1 MNYIEI
7 KCRVQP
13 VESGSEILTALLGDM
28 GCDSFMD
35 WEEGLLAYIPEAD
48 FSEEALRGIQLP
60 ETAGITWSY
69 SLQRIQ
75 DKDWNAEWE
84 SHYEPVWVD
93 GICHIRAPFHLPA
106 KEAAY
111 DLLIEPKMSFG
122 TAHHETTAQMIS
134 YLLEEDCQGK
144 SVLDM
149 GSGTGVLAILA
160 AMRGA
165 SELTAID
172 NDEWA
177 YRNMLENCRLNHTE
191 NILCIWGDAH
201 SIPDTAFDVV
211 LANINRNI
219 LLQDMAEYVKHLKA
233 NGTLLISG
241 FYEGEDLVLLRGKAE
256 GLGLAFASHRTRNRW
271 VAARFTN
278 GKH

>member
-1 MNYIEI
+1 MDYIEI
-7 KCRVQP
+7 RCRVEP
-13 VESGSEILTALLGDM
+13 LESGSEILTALLGDM

-35 WEEGLLAYIPEAD
+35 WEEGLLAYIPETD
-48 FSEEALRGIQLP
+48 FSEQSLREIRLP
-60 ETAGITWSY
+60 ASSGITWSY
-69 SLQRIQ
+69 TLQRIK
-75 DKDWNAEWE
+75 DEDWNAVWE

-93 GICHIRAPFHLPA
+93 GQCYIRAPFHPPV

-111 DLLIEPKMSFG
+111 ELLIEPKMSFG

-134 YLLEEDCQGK
+134 YLLEEDCLGK

-177 YRNMLENCRLNHTE
+177 YRNMLENCQLNHTE
-191 NILCIWGDAH
+191 NIRCLLGDAG
-201 SIPDTAFDVV
+201 SIPDTAYDVV

-219 LLQDMAEYVKHLKA
+219 LLQDMPHYTTHLRPH
-233 NGTLLISG
+233 GTLLISG
-241 FYEGEDLVLLRGKAE
+241 FYEGEDLQLLRKKAE
-256 GLGLAFASHRTRNRW
+256 GLGLAYATHRTRNRW
-271 VAARFTN
+271 VAARFTK
-278 GKH
+278 GER